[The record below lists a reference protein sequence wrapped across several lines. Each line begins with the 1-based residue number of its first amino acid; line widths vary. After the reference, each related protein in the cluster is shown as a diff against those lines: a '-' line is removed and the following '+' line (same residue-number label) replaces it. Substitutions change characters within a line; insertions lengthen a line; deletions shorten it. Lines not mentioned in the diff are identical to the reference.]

1 VRVARNAFSTWTLY
15 TSTLPTANGGGHAAT
30 TIPSATNPTLIK
42 GLRPTVLTLILTT
55 VILFRVCGQT
65 TSIEPERVLTNSTS
79 IPPATPHF
87 RSNSQPLQPTPP
99 KAELNDNGERNLK
112 PTMLDFGSTA
122 VPSETA
128 NLNVSI
134 RSWLMVLGQQRWHK
148 TYTFTN
154 NDVEDGI
161 SYFYYLEDVA
171 FDGTRN
177 KSLVIQA
184 GLRSDLARKHL
195 TRWATLKQ

>member
-1 VRVARNAFSTWTLY
+1 MNRE
-15 TSTLPTANGGGHAAT
+15 
-30 TIPSATNPTLIK
+30 SATDSSYTNFDNGFL
-42 GLRPTVLTLILTT
+42 G
-55 VILFRVCGQT
+55 CYGQT
-65 TSIEPERVLTNSTS
+65 ATSQPERVLTTLLRYCQW
-79 IPPATPHF
+79 TPYF
-87 RSNSQPLQPTPP
+87 RSNSRPLQTTLP
-99 KAELNDNGERNLK
+99 KTEFSYNGERNLK
-112 PTMLDFGSTA
+112 PTMLDFGSTV

-134 RSWLMVLGQQRWHK
+134 RSWFVGLGQQRWHK
-148 TYTFTN
+148 TYTFTD

-171 FDGTRN
+171 FDGPQN

-184 GLRSDLARKHL
+184 SLRSDLARKHL